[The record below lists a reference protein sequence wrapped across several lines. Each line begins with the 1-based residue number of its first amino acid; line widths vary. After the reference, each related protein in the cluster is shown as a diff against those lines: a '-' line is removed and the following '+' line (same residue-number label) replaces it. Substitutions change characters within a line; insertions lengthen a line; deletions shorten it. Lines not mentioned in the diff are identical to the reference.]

1 MSRLNAPAA
10 AVTILLPAILLLSAS
25 TAMAQ
30 NPAGRAVMRA
40 CKPDIA
46 KFCSQVQAGG
56 GRVKA
61 CMKEN
66 IRELSDPCKEALFQA
81 WLHQ

>member
-1 MSRLNAPAA
+1 MISRLFAPAV
-10 AVTILLPAILLLSAS
+10 AVVLVLSACP
-25 TAMAQ
+25 AMAQ
-30 NPAGRAVMRA
+30 SQAARAVLRA

-46 KFCSQVQAGG
+46 RFCSQVQPGG

-66 IRELSDPCKEALFQA
+66 IHQLSDPCKEAMFQA
-81 WLHQ
+81 WLHR

>member
-1 MSRLNAPAA
+1 MSRLKAPAV
-10 AVTILLPAILLLSAS
+10 AVTILLPTVLLLSAS
-25 TAMAQ
+25 AAMAQ
-30 NPAGRAVMRA
+30 NAAAKAVMQA

-46 KFCSQVQAGG
+46 RFCSQVQPGG

-81 WLHQ
+81 WLHR

>member
-1 MSRLNAPAA
+1 MSRLKAPAA
-10 AVTILLPAILLLSAS
+10 TVTILLSSILLLSAS
-25 TAMAQ
+25 PALAQ
-30 NPAGRAVMRA
+30 NQAARAVMGA

-46 KFCSQVQAGG
+46 RFCSQVQPGG
-56 GRVKA
+56 GRIKA

-81 WLHQ
+81 WLHK

>member
-1 MSRLNAPAA
+1 MSRLKASAA
-10 AVTILLPAILLLSAS
+10 AVAILLPAFLTLSAS
-25 TAMAQ
+25 TALAQ
-30 NPAGRAVMRA
+30 NQAARAALRA

-46 KFCSQVQAGG
+46 RFCSQVQPGG

-66 IRELSDPCKEALFQA
+66 M
-81 WLHQ
+81 H